1 MNKLCKIITFLAFLH
16 FSIAPIWAEEK
27 CDSVYIC
34 EEVIIDSLSQRLD
47 TAVITKTDSIANPDF
62 LQKVISKLPSWLQN
76 YASSLLAG
84 NVDKTFEKK
93 VDMSWGIIPSYRH
106 EDGFGLLGAGTG
118 QYRVNRKD
126 STLAP
131 SDFTISLNASLNG
144 FFVLDIYG
152 NHLFPDHKSRL
163 SYEIELYRKRL
174 EFWGITSAE
183 TAINPQSIYDRRQI
197 DIKAKYIYNFTNKFY
212 SGVAIQANYTDANN
226 EHEYLLGNKLGYY
239 VTGLGLSFEYDTRDH
254 LITPSKGI
262 HVVYKPMIFPQFLGN
277 AGATF
282 HSHNF
287 IFNGYMKMWK
297 GSVLAFDW
305 YTKINSERTPWTMR
319 EMISADG
326 IRMRGYYMG
335 RIVDN
340 NQVTAQIEY
349 RQQVW
354 NRFGIVLWGG
364 YGTLFPDFDALK
376 DYKNLQWYP
385 NYGVGLRFEFKKN
398 VNLRADYGFGKD
410 TSGLIV
416 TIGEAF

>member
-1 MNKLCKIITFLAFLH
+1 
-16 FSIAPIWAEEK
+16 
-27 CDSVYIC
+27 
-34 EEVIIDSLSQRLD
+34 
-47 TAVITKTDSIANPDF
+47 
-62 LQKVISKLPSWLQN
+62 
-76 YASSLLAG
+76 
-84 NVDKTFEKK
+84 
-93 VDMSWGIIPSYRH
+93 
-106 EDGFGLLGAGTG
+106 
-118 QYRVNRKD
+118 
-126 STLAP
+126 
-131 SDFTISLNASLNG
+131 
-144 FFVLDIYG
+144 
-152 NHLFPDHKSRL
+152 
-163 SYEIELYRKRL
+163 
-174 EFWGITSAE
+174 
-183 TAINPQSIYDRRQI
+183 
-197 DIKAKYIYNFTNKFY
+197 
-212 SGVAIQANYTDANN
+212 
-226 EHEYLLGNKLGYY
+226 
-239 VTGLGLSFEYDTRDH
+239 
-254 LITPSKGI
+254 
-262 HVVYKPMIFPQFLGN
+262 MIFPQFLGN

-349 RQQVW
+349 RQQVG

>member
-34 EEVIIDSLSQRLD
+34 EEVTLDSLSKRVD

-152 NHLFPDHKSRL
+152 NHLFPDRKSRL

-197 DIKAKYIYNFTNKFY
+197 DIKAKYIYK
-212 SGVAIQANYTDANN
+212 
-226 EHEYLLGNKLGYY
+226 LL
-239 VTGLGLSFEYDTRDH
+239 
-254 LITPSKGI
+254 
-262 HVVYKPMIFPQFLGN
+262 MQ
-277 AGATF
+277 
-282 HSHNF
+282 
-287 IFNGYMKMWK
+287 
-297 GSVLAFDW
+297 
-305 YTKINSERTPWTMR
+305 
-319 EMISADG
+319 
-326 IRMRGYYMG
+326 
-335 RIVDN
+335 IV
-340 NQVTAQIEY
+340 
-349 RQQVW
+349 
-354 NRFGIVLWGG
+354 FM
-364 YGTLFPDFDALK
+364 
-376 DYKNLQWYP
+376 
-385 NYGVGLRFEFKKN
+385 
-398 VNLRADYGFGKD
+398 
-410 TSGLIV
+410 
-416 TIGEAF
+416 